1 MSQHTQMSQ
10 DTQLRSTEQAGASH
24 REGPLRDDANRADL
38 SRADLNGAST
48 TGDATGDDAAA
59 LDLSQQAPDPQHDD
73 FHHLRGTAGEE
84 QVSLTKEER
93 KFIRRRSL
101 GLLVRASVG
110 VRKKL
115 LLTALAVVVS
125 QGAQAATPFIAG
137 GLAIDWGLP
146 RLMNG
151 DLTGLWV
158 PSSLYLI
165 CAVTAGVLL
174 YFYTRMTAEASQAML
189 YKLRDEVF
197 RKTQSLSL
205 DFHEDYTSGKVI
217 SRQTSDLEALREL
230 LDGGINQLVQ
240 GLMFM
245 FFTTVLVWLTDFRSG
260 LILMAAVI
268 PIFFLGRWYQRNAE
282 VAYRRTRISSAKM
295 IIHFVETMTGI
306 RAVQAFRREDARSR
320 TYRRLAG
327 IYRDDMVRSL
337 NLFGILQPAL
347 MLIGNLAVAAV
358 LLWGGFRVLEGD
370 LGAGLLASVALS
382 TKRVFQ
388 PLDMIAMFYNSLQ
401 SATAALEKVSG
412 LLEEVP
418 KVRQVS
424 DPVRMPHSEG
434 EIEFRD
440 AEFRYTEDS
449 PVVMK
454 KLNLHI
460 PAGQTVAVVGRTGA
474 GKSTL
479 AKLLARFYDVTSGSV
494 TLDSVELCELAE
506 ADHHHHVAMVT
517 QEAFL
522 FSGSIRENIAL
533 ARPDAT
539 DEQVV
544 AAAKAVGAHDFITAL
559 PEGYHTDVAKRGGR
573 ISAGQRQL
581 VSFARAF
588 LADPAV
594 LILDEATSSLDLPSE
609 QLVQQGLQRLLGNR
623 TALIIAHRLSTVAIA
638 DRVLVIDEGEV
649 LEDGSPQELIA
660 AGGYFARLH
669 QAWEA
674 SMAAD

>member
-1 MSQHTQMSQ
+1 MSRDPELHDADQHPDQPRSEDSYVSA
-10 DTQLRSTEQAGASH
+10 DT
-24 REGPLRDDANRADL
+24 
-38 SRADLNGAST
+38 
-48 TGDATGDDAAA
+48 AA
-59 LDLSQQAPDPQHDD
+59 LDLSSMTPEPERDD
-73 FHHLRGTAGEE
+73 FSHLRGTAGEE
-84 QVSLTKEER
+84 QVRLSKEER

-101 GLLVRASVG
+101 GLLVRASEG
-110 VRKKL
+110 VRAKL

-146 RLMNG
+146 RMLDG
-151 DLTGLWV
+151 DPTGLWV
-158 PSSLYLI
+158 PAGLYLL

-240 GLMFM
+240 GVMFM
-245 FFTTVLVWLTDFRSG
+245 FFTTAYIWVTDFRSG
-260 LILMAAVI
+260 LVLLAAVV
-268 PIFFLGRWYQRNAE
+268 PIFFMGRWYQRNAE

-295 IIHFVETMTGI
+295 IVHFVESMTGI
-306 RAVQAFRREDARSR
+306 RAVQAFRRENARSR
-320 TYRRLAG
+320 QYKKLAG
-327 IYRDDMVRSL
+327 IYRDDMVRSIG
-337 NLFGILQPAL
+337 LFGVLQPSL
-347 MLIGNLAVAAV
+347 MLIGNISVALV
-358 LLWGGFRVLEGD
+358 LLWGGFRVLDGD
-370 LGAGLLASVALS
+370 LGAGLLASIALA

-388 PLDMIAMFYNSLQ
+388 PLDMIAMFYNALQ

-412 LLEEVP
+412 LLEETP
-418 KVRQVS
+418 KVRQAP
-424 DPVRMPHSEG
+424 DPQRLPDCRG
-434 EIEFRD
+434 EIRFTD
-440 AEFRYTEDS
+440 AEFRYTEDG
-449 PVVMK
+449 PVVMDR
-454 KLNLHI
+454 LNLHI

-479 AKLLARFYDVTSGSV
+479 VKLLARFYDVTAGSV
-494 TLDSVELCELAE
+494 RLDSVELRDLAE
-506 ADHHHHVAMVT
+506 ADHHRHVAMVT

-522 FSGSIRENIAL
+522 FSGSIRDNIAL
-533 ARPDAT
+533 GRPEASG
-539 DEQVV
+539 DEII
-544 AAAKAVGAHDFITAL
+544 AAAEAVGAHEFITAL
-559 PEGYHTDVAKRGGR
+559 PEGYETDVAKRGGR

-609 QLVQQGLQRLLGNR
+609 QLVQQGLERLLGNR

-638 DRVLVIDEGEV
+638 DRVLVIEEGRV
-649 LEDGSPQELIA
+649 LEDGSPSELIA
-660 AGGYFARLH
+660 AGGYFSTLH

-674 SMAAD
+674 SMTAG

>member
-1 MSQHTQMSQ
+1 MSHSTRLQGDGVHGEEADVPEPAQNSAPKRDEESYVSA
-10 DTQLRSTEQAGASH
+10 DT
-24 REGPLRDDANRADL
+24 
-38 SRADLNGAST
+38 
-48 TGDATGDDAAA
+48 AA
-59 LDLSQQAPDPQHDD
+59 LDLSRLAPGPENDD
-73 FHHLRGTAGEE
+73 FSHLRGTAGEE
-84 QVSLTKEER
+84 QVTLGKAER

-101 GLLVRASVG
+101 GLLVRASEG
-110 VRKKL
+110 VRLKL

-146 RLMNG
+146 RMMDG
-151 DLTGLWV
+151 DITGLWV
-158 PSSLYLI
+158 PAGLYML

-189 YKLRDEVF
+189 YKLREEVF
-197 RKTQSLSL
+197 RKTQALSL

-245 FFTTVLVWLTDFRSG
+245 LFTTAYIWLTDFRSG
-260 LILMAAVI
+260 LVLLAAVV
-268 PIFFLGRWYQRNAE
+268 PIFLLGRWYQKNAE

-295 IIHFVETMTGI
+295 IVHFVESMTGI
-306 RAVQAFRREDARSR
+306 RAVQAFRRENARSR
-320 TYRRLAG
+320 QYKKLAR
-327 IYRDDMVRSL
+327 IYRHDMVRSIG
-337 NLFGILQPAL
+337 LFGVLQPSL
-347 MLIGNLAVAAV
+347 MLIGNISVALV

-370 LGAGLLASVALS
+370 LGAGLLASIALA

-418 KVRQVS
+418 KVRQARTPKRLTS
-424 DPVRMPHSEG
+424 CEG
-434 EIEFRD
+434 DIRFSD
-440 AEFRYTEDS
+440 AEFRYSAEG
-449 PVVMK
+449 PLVMK
-454 KLNLHI
+454 ELNLHI

-479 AKLLARFYDVTSGSV
+479 VKLLARFYDVSSGSL
-494 TLDSVELCELAE
+494 TLDGVELRELAE
-506 ADHHHHVAMVT
+506 ADHHRHVAMVT

-533 ARPDAT
+533 GRPEAT
-539 DEQVV
+539 EEEIV
-544 AAAKAVGAHDFITAL
+544 AAATAVGAHGFISAL
-559 PEGYHTDVAKRGGR
+559 PEGYDTDVAKRGGR

-609 QLVQQGLQRLLGNR
+609 QLVQRGLERLLGNR

-638 DRVLVIDEGEV
+638 DRVLVIDEGRV
-649 LEDGSPQELIA
+649 LEDGAPQELIA
-660 AGGYFARLH
+660 AGGYFSKLH

-674 SMAAD
+674 SMASQ

>member
-1 MSQHTQMSQ
+1 MSQQTDSEHTGGTGHSEETGPPDHTDHPGHTSAQARSEEDYVSA
-10 DTQLRSTEQAGASH
+10 DT
-24 REGPLRDDANRADL
+24 
-38 SRADLNGAST
+38 
-48 TGDATGDDAAA
+48 AA
-59 LDLSQQAPDPQHDD
+59 LDLSGMAPEPERDD
-73 FHHLRGTAGEE
+73 FSHLRGTAGEE
-84 QVSLTKEER
+84 QVSLSKSER

-101 GLLVRASVG
+101 GLLVRASEG

-115 LLTALAVVVS
+115 LLTAGAVVVS

-146 RLMNG
+146 RMLDG
-151 DLTGLWV
+151 DATGLWV
-158 PSSLYLI
+158 PAGLYLL

-197 RKTQSLSL
+197 RKTQALSL
-205 DFHEDYTSGKVI
+205 DFHEDYTSGRVI

-230 LDGGINQLVQ
+230 LDGGVNQLVQ
-240 GLMFM
+240 GVMFM
-245 FFTTVLVWLTDFRSG
+245 FFTTAYIWLTDFRSG
-260 LILMAAVI
+260 MVLLAALV
-268 PIFFLGRWYQRNAE
+268 PIFFMGRWYQRNAE

-295 IIHFVETMTGI
+295 IVHFVESMTGI
-306 RAVQAFRREDARSR
+306 RAVQAFRRENARSGQ
-320 TYRRLAG
+320 YKKLAG
-327 IYRDDMVRSL
+327 IYRDDMVRSIS
-337 NLFGILQPAL
+337 LFGVLQPSL
-347 MLIGNLAVAAV
+347 MLIGNISVALV

-370 LGAGLLASVALS
+370 LGAGLLASIALA

-412 LLEEVP
+412 LLEETP
-418 KVRQVS
+418 KVREVPNPQRLPES
-424 DPVRMPHSEG
+424 RG
-434 EIEFRD
+434 EIEFSD
-440 AEFRYTEDS
+440 AEFRYTEDG

-479 AKLLARFYDVTSGSV
+479 VKLLARFYDVTAGSV
-494 TLDSVELCELAE
+494 TLDSVELREMAE
-506 ADHHHHVAMVT
+506 ADHHRHVAMVT

-533 ARPDAT
+533 SRPDAT
-539 DEQVV
+539 DDEVI
-544 AAAKAVGAHDFITAL
+544 AAAKAVGAHEFISAL

-609 QLVQQGLQRLLGNR
+609 QLVQQGLEQLLGNR

-638 DRVLVIDEGEV
+638 DRVLVIDEGRV
-649 LEDGSPQELIA
+649 LEDGSPEELIA
-660 AGGYFARLH
+660 AGGYFSKLH
-669 QAWEA
+669 QAWQA
-674 SMAAD
+674 TMATD